1 MKKFA
6 IVVGTIIA
14 FLLISGFNCDAEQ
27 IYGCQQKNGGQLRI
41 VNNPGACRPSETSIS
56 WSITEPAKAQVNGQ
70 APSVYDASGQFLGI
84 MPGTMDG
91 YLSALI
97 PTLSKFIYISPKT
110 GDVDP
115 YYPSVYLYFDWINCS
130 GNAYLDF
137 NMGYE
142 VIKLESKY
150 IVAEDVAAQPV
161 NILSI
166 SAPDW
171 GSGRPC
177 YGVNSSYIVLPY
189 KEVTLPFNMPVTLPL
204 QIRY

>member
-6 IVVGTIIA
+6 IVGGTILA
-14 FLLISGFNCDAEQ
+14 YLLVFGFNCYAAN
-27 IYGCQQKNGGQLRI
+27 IYGCQQKNDGQLRI
-41 VNNPGACRPSETSIS
+41 VNNPGACRTSETPIS
-56 WSITEPAKAQVNGQ
+56 WDVTGPQKPQVNG
-70 APSVYDASGQFLGI
+70 PSVYDATGQFLGI

-97 PTLSKFIYISPKT
+97 PTLSKFIFISPKT

-115 YYPSVYLYFDWINCS
+115 YYPTVYLYFDGINCS

-150 IVAEDVAAQPV
+150 ILAEDVAATPV

-166 SAPDW
+166 SGPDW

-177 YGVNSSYIVLPY
+177 YGVNSSYLVLPY